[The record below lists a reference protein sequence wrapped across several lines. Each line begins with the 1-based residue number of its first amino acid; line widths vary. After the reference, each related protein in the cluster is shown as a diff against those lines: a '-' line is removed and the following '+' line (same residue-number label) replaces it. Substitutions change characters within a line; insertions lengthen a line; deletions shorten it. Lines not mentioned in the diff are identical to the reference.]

1 MQRVSLRRMVS
12 ASLVWLALA
21 APCAGLVAGNPGE
34 VVAACNVVWDTPSPN
49 ASGSMPLGNGEVGLN
64 VWVEPSG
71 DLLFYVARTD
81 AWDSHARLLKLGR
94 IRLSIDPPLLGT
106 GKPFRQELRL
116 QQGAIHVEGGEPGRR
131 ARLALWADAHRPV
144 VTIEGTTEVPVVF
157 RARVELWRTRE
168 RPLTGEEAA
177 SVDQFAASE
186 PARVYPDTVVSN
198 LADTVAW
205 YHRNQRSI
213 WRATLEHQD
222 LGKLVDSGQDPLL
235 NRTFGGLLRGEGF
248 TNTSPVALA
257 TCPRTNL
264 WLNLE
269 TLTAQ
274 TATAADWVSQIQR
287 DATGTDREK
296 PENRRHAH
304 REWWHQFWERSWLRI
319 DSSGALDPR
328 AREEGMLLTRAY
340 VWQRFI
346 NACAGRGRY
355 PIKFNGSLFTVE
367 VPGQFDPDYRR
378 WGDCYWFQNT
388 RLVYW
393 PMLAS
398 GDHDLMLPLFGM
410 YREMLPFARQR
421 TRNYFGH
428 EGAFFPETL
437 HFWGAYF
444 NGGSGYG
451 WERAGEP
458 VGRTANRYIR
468 YYWSGGLELIAMLLD
483 YCAFTGEERILQQ
496 DALPLAQEV
505 LDFYARHFPREP
517 NGRILFAPAQ
527 ALETWWECENPL
539 PEVAGLHF
547 VLSQLLRLP
556 DGLLSRAQTDAWR
569 QLQAALPP
577 VPQRTG
583 EQGAFLVAA
592 EQFRN
597 RQNMENPEL
606 YAIFPYRLFGLG
618 KPDMSVAR
626 LAFERRQFPGNAGW
640 QQDETQAAFL
650 GLAQTAQ
657 AQVVTRA
664 GAKHDG
670 SRFPAFWGPNFD
682 WVPDQDHGG
691 NLLMALQTM
700 LLQWDGERILLFPAW
715 PKEWDVE
722 FQLAAP
728 QRTIV
733 RGSLRAGRLESLQI
747 DPPAR
752 RAATEFWLNG
762 NREPVP
768 VGP

>member
-296 PENRRHAH
+296 PENRRNDH
-304 REWWHQFWERSWLRI
+304 RE
-319 DSSGALDPR
+319 
-328 AREEGMLLTRAY
+328 
-340 VWQRFI
+340 
-346 NACAGRGRY
+346 
-355 PIKFNGSLFTVE
+355 
-367 VPGQFDPDYRR
+367 
-378 WGDCYWFQNT
+378 
-388 RLVYW
+388 
-393 PMLAS
+393 
-398 GDHDLMLPLFGM
+398 
-410 YREMLPFARQR
+410 
-421 TRNYFGH
+421 
-428 EGAFFPETL
+428 
-437 HFWGAYF
+437 
-444 NGGSGYG
+444 
-451 WERAGEP
+451 
-458 VGRTANRYIR
+458 
-468 YYWSGGLELIAMLLD
+468 
-483 YCAFTGEERILQQ
+483 
-496 DALPLAQEV
+496 
-505 LDFYARHFPREP
+505 
-517 NGRILFAPAQ
+517 
-527 ALETWWECENPL
+527 
-539 PEVAGLHF
+539 
-547 VLSQLLRLP
+547 
-556 DGLLSRAQTDAWR
+556 
-569 QLQAALPP
+569 
-577 VPQRTG
+577 
-583 EQGAFLVAA
+583 
-592 EQFRN
+592 
-597 RQNMENPEL
+597 
-606 YAIFPYRLFGLG
+606 
-618 KPDMSVAR
+618 
-626 LAFERRQFPGNAGW
+626 
-640 QQDETQAAFL
+640 
-650 GLAQTAQ
+650 
-657 AQVVTRA
+657 
-664 GAKHDG
+664 
-670 SRFPAFWGPNFD
+670 
-682 WVPDQDHGG
+682 
-691 NLLMALQTM
+691 
-700 LLQWDGERILLFPAW
+700 
-715 PKEWDVE
+715 
-722 FQLAAP
+722 
-728 QRTIV
+728 
-733 RGSLRAGRLESLQI
+733 
-747 DPPAR
+747 
-752 RAATEFWLNG
+752 
-762 NREPVP
+762 
-768 VGP
+768 